1 VSCPAGP
8 QPRHRPWRSGHCVQ
22 VPDPRQGR
30 QVHQGVRRRV
40 ALSRCQDHPHTGAG
54 AQRQRGRRAMGRYS
68 PPGVPG
74 QLLIVGRKQLVRVLR
89 TYVGH
94 YNQRRPHRSLA
105 HATPVPSER
114 AGAGGAPNVGRL
126 RRRDVLGGLI
136 HEYEYADDTLASGT
150 PRAAFLRTRDRSPVS
165 LSGAE
170 NSLTAGELPARTAEP
185 LGFRPSDHGAP
196 ADRRLTGSRVLSV
209 YRAARTVRGSFA
221 TTSS

>member
-1 VSCPAGP
+1 VFDDV
-8 QPRHRPWRSGHCVQ
+8 WRSAGAKIILTPVRAPNANA
-22 VPDPRQGR
+22 VAERWVGS
-30 QVHQGVRRRV
+30 VRREC
-40 ALSRCQDHPHTGAG
+40 LD
-54 AQRQRGRRAMGRYS
+54 
-68 PPGVPG
+68 

-105 HATPVPSER
+105 HATPVPMER
-114 AGAGGAPNVGRL
+114 AEARSKPDLGRL